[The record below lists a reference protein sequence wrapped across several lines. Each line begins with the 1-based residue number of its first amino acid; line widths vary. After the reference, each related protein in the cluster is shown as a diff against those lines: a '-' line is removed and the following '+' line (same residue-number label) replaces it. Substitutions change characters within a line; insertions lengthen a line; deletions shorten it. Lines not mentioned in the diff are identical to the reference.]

1 MSAQPGAGAVD
12 NTAPGRWF
20 VPLLTLATFITMLH
34 AITLGPFLPEI
45 ATDLDTRVALLGQIP
60 ALAMLLAA
68 ALGLAA
74 GPLADQLGH
83 NRVLVGSLLIVA
95 VSALG
100 MALAPSYLPLLLAA
114 LVGSIGRA
122 VVQPVAVVIVGN
134 RFEGDRQRRAVSWV
148 MAGVAGAVIAGV
160 PVLTTIAGAFGWRSA
175 FVGVAIIT
183 ASLGILVH
191 RGIGSDERS
200 AQSKTS
206 FEGILDAYRP
216 LMRHYPTFA
225 LIIASLL
232 ASAAIWVMATY
243 LGAFYSERHSYT
255 TQQIGWVYAVP
266 GLTLFIGSLAA
277 GGRVG
282 TLPLRPLVV
291 VTRLVAGIAIASVL
305 ILPIPALAGIGF
317 LALQGVASSVGIVA
331 TIFLLMRESPAGQAV
346 TISLNTVALS
356 LGSALGS
363 ALGGLLLAV
372 GDFHLLGLC
381 ALLLSVGSA
390 LLVWISGNTAG
401 ERASVH
407 AVEHSG

>member
-1 MSAQPGAGAVD
+1 
-12 NTAPGRWF
+12 
-20 VPLLTLATFITMLH
+20 
-34 AITLGPFLPEI
+34 
-45 ATDLDTRVALLGQIP
+45 
-60 ALAMLLAA
+60 
-68 ALGLAA
+68 
-74 GPLADQLGH
+74 
-83 NRVLVGSLLIVA
+83 
-95 VSALG
+95 
-100 MALAPSYLPLLLAA
+100 
-114 LVGSIGRA
+114 
-122 VVQPVAVVIVGN
+122 
-134 RFEGDRQRRAVSWV
+134 

-160 PVLTTIAGAFGWRSA
+160 PVLTTIAGVFGWRSA

-243 LGAFYSERHSYT
+243 LGAFYSERHGYT

-372 GDFHLLGLC
+372 GDFNLLGLC